1 MTSPIEGDAVAVGD
15 AEIVIEP
22 NSGVEFPG
30 QSLEPL
36 VNSGLRLK
44 DIRCL
49 AEKSLIVVEFKLK
62 AEEAFAFKFRKGEKL
77 QIGICEWCSTRNI
90 LKTICKCKN
99 VKYCNEECLEK
110 DKRFH
115 VDKCSA

>member
-1 MTSPIEGDAVAVGD
+1 MITNPDQGPDAVQV
-15 AEIVIEP
+15 EL

-36 VNSGLRLK
+36 LNSGLRLK

-49 AEKSLIVVEFKLK
+49 SEKSLIVVEFKEK
-62 AEEAFAFKFRKGEKL
+62 ADDSFAFKFRKGEKVS
-77 QIGICEWCSTRNI
+77 IGICEWCSTRNI
-90 LKTICKCKN
+90 LKTVCKCKN
-99 VKYCNEECLEK
+99 VKYCNDDCMDK